1 MKRYLVMTVGLSMLT
16 AAVAG
21 AQANTCPP
29 GTLSNVGGVLV
40 PDRSRASQDVCQM
53 AVDVFQFMGPQ
64 LGVSLAGGNATMG
77 QGGALGGLGHFSVGL
92 RANVIKGDVPN
103 FSSFPTPSDT
113 GRIAY
118 GRTTGYN
125 SLPSKSQILGLP
137 TVDAG
142 IGLFQGIPLGLTN
155 VLGIDGLL
163 SATYVPKVSQ
173 SNFTLTPSQSLQFG
187 YGVRIGVLQESILV
201 PGVSFTYLK
210 RDLPTTTMDGSSS
223 NINVSVSD
231 AKVNTSAWRLVASKS
246 LILFGVAAGV
256 GQDKYD
262 QSAAITATVTG
273 TQPTIPP
280 SSFTTTATVPGTAQT
295 MTRTNYFVDASLN
308 LLILKL
314 TGEIGQVSGGTV
326 NTYNTFQSGRADK
339 AQTYGSI
346 GFRLGF

>member
-21 AQANTCPP
+21 AQANSCPP

-64 LGVSLAGGNATMG
+64 LGVALAGGNATMG

-92 RANVIKGDVPN
+92 RANIIKGDVPN
-103 FSSFPTPSDT
+103 FSKFPTPSDT

-262 QSAAITATVTG
+262 QTAKVQGTMNSTFGNFSSDTVALS
-273 TQPTIPP
+273 Q
-280 SSFTTTATVPGTAQT
+280 SMS
-295 MTRTNYFVDASLN
+295 RTNVFLDAYMN
-308 LLILKL
+308 LGLGKVVA
-314 TGEIGQVSGGTV
+314 EIGQVSGGKAP
-326 NTYNTFQSGRADK
+326 TYSAFSGGAADK
-339 AQTYGSI
+339 SRMYGSLGLRV
-346 GFRLGF
+346 GF